1 MTASMDDR
9 PYFEK
14 EAKCPVCG
22 EVTTHYYLRDYAYTI
37 ERKEEDHFISRYQ
50 WAKPEY
56 EGYNIHFFYLWH
68 CPHCRYTDERK
79 MFITNKP
86 EAFKGGFSDVKK
98 TLLSTAGED
107 AFIKE
112 ITQHITYPAET
123 FHSQFLLH
131 LLSLYQQFFP
141 PDYNRN
147 YEKIGKLY
155 LRISWFF
162 RMGLDQGNADES
174 IEKDIDTYFELY
186 NKLQANLMNALHDL
200 ENLNQWIEE
209 KIADEKRNGHHFWK
223 KHKLEFHQNYEWFV
237 SVWDTALPLL
247 QNYNNLGEKIRDEY
261 RAKHGN
267 PFEAPFAGY
276 GTFLDYLKN
285 LKKLWPGV
293 VYSETDAIDRA
304 IENFHLA
311 IKSGIYDSKVSR
323 YYAIMRL
330 IVHLN
335 QKLGRYETA
344 LKKSHVLLDR
354 LEYFENILADR
365 VKKATTLNASAAE
378 IEKLNQNRMKIRE
391 MIRDAREQR
400 AVIQRLKQ
408 EADEKRAR
416 EIFLANRELSP
427 QELAETMRQQNIDE
441 SIIRKFTEE
450 LATEKKKGLFQLF
463 KF

>member
-1 MTASMDDR
+1 MTTSRDDK

-22 EVTTHYYLRDYAYTI
+22 EVTTHFYLRDYAYTI
-37 ERKEEDHFISRYQ
+37 ERKEEDLYISRYQ

-56 EGYNIHFFYLWH
+56 QNYNIHYFYLWH
-68 CPHCRYTDERK
+68 CPRCKYTDERK

-86 EAFKGGFSDVKK
+86 EAFKGGFGDVKK
-98 TLLSTAGED
+98 TLLTSNKGD
-107 AFIKE
+107 NFIQE
-112 ITQHITYPAET
+112 LIHHISYPAET

-131 LLSLYQQFFP
+131 LLSLYQQYFP

-155 LRISWFF
+155 LRLSWLF
-162 RMGLDQGNADES
+162 RQAKAQDNADAE
-174 IEKDIDTYFELY
+174 IEKDIQDYFELY

-200 ENLNQWIEE
+200 ENLHQWIEN

-223 KHKLEFHQNYEWFV
+223 QHKREFHQNYEWFV
-237 SVWDTALPLL
+237 AIWDTALPLL
-247 QNYNNLGEKIRDEY
+247 QNYSNLGEKIQTAYSATHR
-261 RAKHGN
+261 N
-267 PFEAPFAGY
+267 PVEAPFAGEPSFQ
-276 GTFLDYLKN
+276 GYLEK
-285 LKKLWPGV
+285 LKQQWAGV
-293 VYSETDAIDRA
+293 VSSEEEAIEKA

-311 IKSGIYDSKVSR
+311 VKSGIYDSKVSR

-330 IVHLN
+330 VVHLN
-335 QKLGRYETA
+335 QKLGRYRVA
-344 LKKSHVLLDR
+344 LDRNHVLLDR
-354 LEYFENILADR
+354 LDYFENILADR
-365 VKKATTLNASAAE
+365 VKKATALNAGASE
-378 IEKLNQNRMKIRE
+378 IEKLNRNRMKIRE

-400 AVIQRLKQ
+400 AVIQRLKL

-416 EIFLANRELSP
+416 EIFLAHRELSP
-427 QELAETMRQQNIDE
+427 QELAEMMRQNQIDE
-441 SIIRKFTEE
+441 SIIQKFSEE